1 MSEESRLL
9 DAESVSL
16 RLGVSTRTLRR
27 LVDSGRAPKPT
38 KLGGLLRWPSRV
50 IGDWIDSGC
59 QSAN

>member
-27 LVDSGRAPKPT
+27 LVDRGRVPKPT
-38 KLGGLLRWPSRV
+38 KLGGLLRWPSSV
-50 IGDWIDSGC
+50 IGSWIDSGC
-59 QSAN
+59 QSV